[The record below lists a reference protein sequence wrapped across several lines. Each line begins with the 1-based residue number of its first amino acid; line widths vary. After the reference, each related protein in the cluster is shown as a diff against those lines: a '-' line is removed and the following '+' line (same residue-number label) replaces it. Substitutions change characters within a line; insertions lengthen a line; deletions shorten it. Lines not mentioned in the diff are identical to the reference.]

1 MIQKTQPCKL
11 TAEQH
16 GSGLTPGFLDYLS
29 ERPQL
34 VRPGGFTS
42 WSAARGPPQCTVLS
56 AALFTLFTYDF
67 QYESELCHMQ
77 KYSEDTVIVGCVEG
91 GQEDEHRG
99 LVDDFVGWCSSNHL
113 QLNTSKTKEMV
124 VDFRRNRAHLLPHR
138 GHRRGGGQ
146 DL

>member
-1 MIQKTQPCKL
+1 MIQKTEPCKL
-11 TAEQH
+11 TSEQH
-16 GSGLTPGFLDYLS
+16 GSGLTPGFLDYLT
-29 ERPQL
+29 ERPQF

-67 QYESELCHMQ
+67 QYESELCYMQ
-77 KYSEDTVIVGCVEG
+77 KYSEDMM
-91 GQEDEHRG
+91 DEG

-113 QLNTSKTKEMV
+113 QLNTSETKEMM

-138 GHRRGGGQ
+138 RHRCRGGR